1 MTTLP
6 PVTVEVSVHAS
17 PDVAW
22 RGFTDPESIMAWNF
36 ASADWTCPQARNDL
50 RDGGTF
56 SYRMEARDGSF
67 GFDFEGTFL
76 EVTPPVRLR
85 YSLGPDR
92 NVDVQF
98 TREGDHTMVRQ
109 SFTPEST
116 HPIEQQLAGWQAILD
131 NYKQHVDAR
140 RG

>member
-1 MTTLP
+1 
-6 PVTVEVSVHAS
+6 
-17 PDVAW
+17 
-22 RGFTDPESIMAWNF
+22 
-36 ASADWTCPQARNDL
+36 
-50 RDGGTF
+50 
-56 SYRMEARDGSF
+56 MEARDGSF

-98 TREGDHTMVRQ
+98 TRDGEHTMVRQ

-131 NYKQHVDAR
+131 NYKKHVDTSL
-140 RG
+140 G